1 MLGPEND
8 TDILIRYG
16 IRVEN
21 PEVLK
26 LQVDNVKWGSASSL
40 DRGLSSEMLLKLI
53 LILSVVTTYSTLSK
67 IQVLCC
73 SPSGVHGAKQTRVGW
88 EKLSCFQGL

>member
-21 PEVLK
+21 PEVFK
-26 LQVDNVKWGSASSL
+26 LQVDNVK
-40 DRGLSSEMLLKLI
+40 
-53 LILSVVTTYSTLSK
+53 
-67 IQVLCC
+67 
-73 SPSGVHGAKQTRVGW
+73 
-88 EKLSCFQGL
+88 